1 MTITATEMY
10 NENTPF
16 NIWADKWFLYKSV
29 GISDGYKNAISSQVR
44 YLSNYFGDTPVNE
57 IRPMQI
63 CDMIN
68 ELAVENPN
76 TKRPSSKQLLKDIRC
91 VASNIFSY
99 VSANTDYDNNP
110 AKIVTIPKDAPKN
123 TRRALTEEEIGWLI
137 SFDHKARL
145 PALIMCFCGLRA
157 GEMIPLLWSDIDF
170 TNGEI
175 KVGKSVSRVPGGYK
189 VKQGTKNGKK
199 RKVCVPKTLLDE
211 LKTYRDNAESRY
223 VCSKADGNMH
233 TISSWIR
240 LWDSYHTQLS
250 HKYATVKQSKQNLY
264 SPKGIKVKIEKI
276 TPHMLR
282 HTFATLL
289 YTSGVDALTAS
300 KLLGH
305 SNVSITLEIYTHLEE
320 EKYVIS
326 IENYEE
332 YIEKR
337 FF

>member
-1 MTITATEMY
+1 MIRY
-10 NENTPF
+10 DENTSF
-16 NIWADKWFLYKSV
+16 SEWAEKWFKYKSV

-44 YLSNYFGDTPVNE
+44 YLSSYFGDMPVST

-76 TKRPSSKQLLKDIRC
+76 TKRPSSKQFLKDVRC
-91 VASNIFSY
+91 VASSIFTY

-110 AKIVTIPKDAPKN
+110 AKIVTIPRDAPKK

-137 SFDHKARL
+137 DFNHKARL

-157 GEMIPLLWSDIDF
+157 GEMIPLLWTDIDF
-170 TNGEI
+170 TKGEVKI
-175 KVGKSVSRVPGGYK
+175 TKSVARKTGGYK
-189 VKQGTKNGKK
+189 VKQGTKNGKS
-199 RKVCVPKTLLDE
+199 RKVKIPKSLLNE
-211 LKTYRDNAESRY
+211 LETYRDNAESRY
-223 VCSKADGNMH
+223 VCPKTDGDMH
-233 TISSWIR
+233 TVSSWRR

-250 HKYATVKQSKQNLY
+250 HRYATVKQSKQNLY
-264 SPKGIKVKIEKI
+264 SPKGIKVKIEKL
-276 TPHMLR
+276 TPHMFR

-289 YTSGVDALTAS
+289 YTSGVDVLTAS

-305 SNVSITLEIYTHLEE
+305 SNISITLEIYTHLEE
-320 EKYVIS
+320 EKYIIS

-332 YIEKR
+332 YIDK